1 MTKKDYELIAAT
13 LNRLR
18 VDFDNG
24 GDDTISLRLVAEELA
39 DSLGRENVRFNEA
52 LFLDACGVN

>member
-1 MTKKDYELIAAT
+1 MTRKDYELIAET
-13 LNRLR
+13 INRLR

-24 GDDTISLRLVAEELA
+24 GDDTISLALVADELA
-39 DSLGRENVRFNEA
+39 DALETTNPRFNRE

>member
-13 LNRLR
+13 INRLR

-39 DSLGRENVRFNEA
+39 DSLARENVRFNET
-52 LFLDACGVN
+52 LFLTACGVK

>member
-52 LFLDACGVN
+52 LFLTACGVK

>member
-39 DSLGRENVRFNEA
+39 DSLARENVRFNEA
-52 LFLDACGVN
+52 LFLTACGVK